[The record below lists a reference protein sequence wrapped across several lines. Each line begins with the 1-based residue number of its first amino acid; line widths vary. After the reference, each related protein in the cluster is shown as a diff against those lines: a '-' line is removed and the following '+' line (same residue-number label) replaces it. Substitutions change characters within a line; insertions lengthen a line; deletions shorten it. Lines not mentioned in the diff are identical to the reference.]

1 MVIEGLQ
8 SGRAMSACQELAAL
22 VTRHTNGKGN
32 GGTFA
37 QSLARSRY
45 QSDFGHC
52 FILLLCYLNTFIVWL
67 QIGFFNI
74 QTSPFIA

>member
-32 GGTFA
+32 GAYPTAINQLEFMREDGAPTE
-37 QSLARSRY
+37 
-45 QSDFGHC
+45 
-52 FILLLCYLNTFIVWL
+52 
-67 QIGFFNI
+67 IGVI
-74 QTSPFIA
+74 EAKLSPDAIRPNPKPETT